1 MTNEQE
7 AVLFD
12 LDGVLID
19 TEGQYTQFWAEIGKR
34 DFPHI
39 PDFATRI
46 KGNTLSL
53 IFQQYYPDGAEAQ
66 QRITDEINAFEKQ
79 MDYPFV
85 EGAVDFVLELRKEGV
100 KTAVVTSSNRQK
112 MTNLYARHPH
122 FKDLFTE
129 IFTAENA
136 TRSKP
141 APDCY
146 VNAAHTLGV
155 DCASCYVFEDS
166 LSGLR
171 AGLDSGATVVAL
183 TTSNSPEAVKPL
195 CERAISNFTEINLA
209 QLRALK

>member
-1 MTNEQE
+1 MINPQE

-12 LDGVLID
+12 LDGVIVD
-19 TEGQYTQFWAEIGKR
+19 TEGQYTQFWTEIGSR

-39 PDFATRI
+39 PDLAMRI

-53 IFQQYYPDGAEAQ
+53 IFQQYYPGDTEAQ
-66 QRITDEINAFEKQ
+66 QRVARELDEFEGQ

-85 EGAVDFVLELRKEGV
+85 EGAMAFVDELRRAGV
-100 KTAVVTSSNRQK
+100 KTAVVTSSNRRK
-112 MTNLYARHPH
+112 MENLCARHPQ

-146 VNAAHTLGV
+146 VNAARTLGV
-155 DCASCYVFEDS
+155 DCGQCYVFEDS

-171 AGLDSGATVVAL
+171 AGLDSGATVIAL
-183 TTSNSPEAVKPL
+183 TTTNSAEAVAPL
-195 CERAISNFTEINLA
+195 SRLTIRDFTEISLA
-209 QLRALK
+209 QMRALK

>member
-1 MTNEQE
+1 MINPQE

-12 LDGVLID
+12 LDGVIVD
-19 TEGQYTQFWAEIGKR
+19 TEGQYTQFWKEVGKR
-34 DFPHI
+34 NFPHI

-46 KGNTLSL
+46 KGNTLTL
-53 IFQQYYPDGAEAQ
+53 IFDQYYAGDAEAQ
-66 QRITDEINAFEKQ
+66 QRVTNELNAFEKA

-85 EGAVDFVLELRKEGV
+85 EGALAFVEELRAAGV

-112 MTNLYARHPH
+112 MENIYARYPQ
-122 FKDLFTE
+122 FRTLFTE

-146 VNAAHTLGV
+146 VNAARALGV
-155 DCASCYVFEDS
+155 DCSQCYVFEDS

-183 TTSNSPEAVKPL
+183 TTTNSPEAVRPFCKL
-195 CERAISNFTEINLA
+195 AINDFTEINLA

>member
-1 MTNEQE
+1 MINPQE

-12 LDGVLID
+12 LDGVIVD
-19 TEGQYTQFWAEIGKR
+19 TEGQYTQFWTEIGRR

-39 PDFATRI
+39 PDLAMRI

-53 IFQQYYPDGAEAQ
+53 IFQQYYPGDTEAQ
-66 QRITDEINAFEKQ
+66 QRVARELDEFEGQ

-85 EGAVDFVLELRKEGV
+85 EGAMAFVDELRRAGV
-100 KTAVVTSSNRQK
+100 KTAVVTSSYRRK
-112 MTNLYARHPH
+112 MENLCARHPQ

-146 VNAAHTLGV
+146 VNAARTLGV
-155 DCASCYVFEDS
+155 DCGQCYVFEDS

-171 AGLDSGATVVAL
+171 AGLDSGAAVIAL
-183 TTSNSPEAVKPL
+183 TTTNSAEAVAPL
-195 CERAISNFTEINLA
+195 SRLTIRNFTEISLA
-209 QLRALK
+209 QMRALK

>member
-1 MTNEQE
+1 MINPQE

-12 LDGVLID
+12 LDGVIVD
-19 TEGQYTQFWAEIGKR
+19 TEGQYTQFWTEIGRR

-39 PDFATRI
+39 PDLAMRI

-53 IFQQYYPDGAEAQ
+53 IFQQYYPGDTEAQ
-66 QRITDEINAFEKQ
+66 QRIARELDEFERQ

-85 EGAVDFVLELRKEGV
+85 EGAMAFVNELRRAGV
-100 KTAVVTSSNRQK
+100 KTAVVTSSNRRK
-112 MTNLYARHPH
+112 MENLCARHPQ
-122 FKDLFTE
+122 FKDCFTE

-146 VNAAHTLGV
+146 VNAARTLGV
-155 DCASCYVFEDS
+155 DCRQCYVFEDS

-171 AGLDSGATVVAL
+171 AGLDSGATVIAL
-183 TTSNSPEAVKPL
+183 TTTNSAEAVAPL
-195 CERAISNFTEINLA
+195 SRLTIRNFTEINLA
-209 QLRALK
+209 QMRALK